1 MSRILVV
8 DDEPAIGW
16 SLREML
22 TDDGHVVDVAAT
34 IDDALVASAQA
45 APEVILLDVR
55 LPGRDGIAAIP
66 DLRAAAP
73 AAAVIVMTAFGDLDT
88 AIRAVE
94 AGAFD
99 HLVKPFDLDHVVDV
113 VSRALADR
121 TLGSAGLR
129 ASGDDTDD
137 VGGPAALIGSS
148 AAMQEVF
155 KRIALVAGT
164 DMPVLLA
171 GPAGTGKKLSARAI
185 HDHGSHRD
193 GPFLVTNLAALAPTA
208 CGRELFGHAADG
220 PGLFELAADG
230 TILLADVDAAPPD
243 VQATLMQVLESREVV
258 RTGTATPR
266 PVTARVIAATSAEPG
281 SLPSSVRPD
290 LATRLGAFTI
300 VLPPLAARRDDIEP
314 LAHAFLARHPT
325 GGRSSAPAMTAEFLA
340 ALAARDWPDNVRGLR
355 HAVEYAAVVARGG
368 SLRPEHLPQ
377 QVASVVVRA
386 AAGPGLASAETAVG
400 AAMKDWAAAA
410 RAAYAMCAAPDLH
423 HRALQLVEATLF
435 REALAHT
442 GGNRTA
448 AAKLLGLDRATLRSK
463 LRSLG
468 IDD

>member
-1 MSRILVV
+1 
-8 DDEPAIGW
+8 
-16 SLREML
+16 
-22 TDDGHVVDVAAT
+22 
-34 IDDALVASAQA
+34 
-45 APEVILLDVR
+45 
-55 LPGRDGIAAIP
+55 
-66 DLRAAAP
+66 
-73 AAAVIVMTAFGDLDT
+73 
-88 AIRAVE
+88 
-94 AGAFD
+94 
-99 HLVKPFDLDHVVDV
+99 
-113 VSRALADR
+113 
-121 TLGSAGLR
+121 
-129 ASGDDTDD
+129 
-137 VGGPAALIGSS
+137 
-148 AAMQEVF
+148 
-155 KRIALVAGT
+155 
-164 DMPVLLA
+164 
-171 GPAGTGKKLSARAI
+171 
-185 HDHGSHRD
+185 
-193 GPFLVTNLAALAPTA
+193 
-208 CGRELFGHAADG
+208 
-220 PGLFELAADG
+220 
-230 TILLADVDAAPPD
+230 
-243 VQATLMQVLESREVV
+243 
-258 RTGTATPR
+258 
-266 PVTARVIAATSAEPG
+266 VTARVIAATSAEPG
-281 SLPSSVRPD
+281 SLPSSFRPD

-314 LAHAFLARHPT
+314 LARAFLARHPT

-377 QVASVVVRA
+377 QVASVAGRA
-386 AAGPGLASAETAVG
+386 AAGSGLASAETVVG